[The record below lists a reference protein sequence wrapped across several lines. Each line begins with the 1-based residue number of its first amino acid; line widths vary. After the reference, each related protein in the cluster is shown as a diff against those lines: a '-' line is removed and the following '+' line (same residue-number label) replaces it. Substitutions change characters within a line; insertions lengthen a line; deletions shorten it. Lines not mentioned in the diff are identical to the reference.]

1 MHVKRRRGS
10 EGEHASQN
18 STAAEQTWYAAPLVA
33 AAKKGRLR
41 RAPRTTSIA
50 EPALFGHLAACERIL
65 IAGAGGGFDV
75 YAGLPLAHARWRR
88 GQTVHLANLSFSNL
102 ALSDATRLG
111 PSLYEVTA
119 ATEGPDAYFPE
130 RALARF
136 LAQERLP
143 ATVHAFPRVGV
154 RQLVVA
160 YQTLVARL
168 ELDAI
173 VLVDGGTDLLMFG
186 DEAGLGTPVEDMTSL
201 AAVGQLPI
209 AHRHVACIGFGI
221 DAYHGVCHSHFL
233 ENVAALERDGAY
245 HGTFSVSRHTEE
257 GALYLRAVAHAE
269 QAHDRPASIV
279 NGSIAAALRGDFGDV
294 QVSPRT
300 AESELYVNP
309 LMGLYFTF
317 DLMGVCNRNQYLR
330 QLVDAP
336 SVVHVEAIIS
346 DHHQHAPRRP
356 HRLIPH

>member
-1 MHVKRRRGS
+1 MSQRR
-10 EGEHASQN
+10 
-18 STAAEQTWYAAPLVA
+18 
-33 AAKKGRLR
+33 KKGRLR

-50 EPALFGHLAACERIL
+50 EPALFGYLATCERIL

-75 YAGLPLAHARWRR
+75 YAGLPLAHALWRR

-102 ALSDATRLG
+102 ALSDAAQLG
-111 PSLYEVTA
+111 PALYEVTA
-119 ATEGPDAYFPE
+119 ETQGPDTYFPE
-130 RALARF
+130 RTLARF
-136 LAQERLP
+136 LAQEDLP
-143 ATVHAFPRVGV
+143 ATVHAFRRVGV
-154 RQLVVA
+154 RQLLVA
-160 YQTLVARL
+160 YQTLVAKL
-168 ELDAI
+168 DLDAI

-186 DEAGLGTPVEDMTSL
+186 DESGLGTPVEDMTSL

-221 DAYHGVCHSHFL
+221 DAHHGVCHSHFL

-245 HGTFSVSRHTEE
+245 HGAFSVSRHTQE
-257 GALYLRAVAHAE
+257 GALYLRAVAHAA
-269 QAHDRPASIV
+269 QAHEGHASIV
-279 NGSIAAALRGDFGDV
+279 NGSIAAAVGGEFGDV
-294 QVSPRT
+294 QFSRRT
-300 AESELYVNP
+300 EGSELYVNP

-346 DHHQHAPRRP
+346 DHHQHASRRP